1 MTDLLDTDSDE
12 AASATPA
19 ARADDPP
26 PFATLV
32 ATDGRLIRLR
42 RTRFDEL
49 VLQIGE
55 RQPVT
60 LDRFQVAALRVAM
73 LATAES

>member
-1 MTDLLDTDSDE
+1 MDDMVTDAEPVISPPLAETE
-12 AASATPA
+12 AEA
-19 ARADDPP
+19 
-26 PFATLV
+26 FATFV
-32 ATDGRLIRLR
+32 ARDGRLIRLWL
-42 RTRFDEL
+42 TRFGDL

-73 LATAES
+73 LATGER

>member
-1 MTDLLDTDSDE
+1 MEDVATDVAPAMSEPPAE
-12 AASATPA
+12 AEA
-19 ARADDPP
+19 
-26 PFATLV
+26 FATFV
-32 ATDGRLIRLR
+32 ARDGRLIRLWL
-42 RTRFDEL
+42 TRFGDL

-73 LATAES
+73 LATAER